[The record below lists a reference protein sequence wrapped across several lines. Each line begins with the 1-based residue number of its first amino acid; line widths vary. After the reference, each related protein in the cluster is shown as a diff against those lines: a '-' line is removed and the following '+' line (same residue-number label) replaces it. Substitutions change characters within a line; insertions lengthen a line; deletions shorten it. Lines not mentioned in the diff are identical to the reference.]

1 MILVQFKDTKESIR
15 TEQALINSKI
25 KRNYIQQLLII
36 EYNQKTIENNLFL
49 TIVKEKKV
57 ITYKSYNISIIVTNS
72 KNITK
77 TY

>member
-36 EYNQKTIENNLFL
+36 EYNQKTIENSLFL